1 MVDLGEIKAQAAT
14 MLGLQ
19 LSDKDVTNIP
29 MLAAD
34 PYGNFIPGP
43 PAVCRST

>member
-1 MVDLGEIKAQAAT
+1 

-19 LSDKDVTNIP
+19 LVDKDVLDIP

-34 PYGNFIPGP
+34 PYGNFIPGRT
-43 PAVCRST
+43 VCRST